1 VIRVLLAE
9 DQGMMRGA
17 LALLLALEEDIEIV
31 AQLDS
36 GDDVLPACRD
46 TRPDVALLDI
56 EMPGLS
62 GLAAARLMRESYPG
76 CKVVIV
82 TTFGRPG
89 YLRDAMDAGVSGFVV
104 KDGPVDQLAGVIRR
118 VLAGDRV
125 IDPVLAVAALTNG
138 PNPLTERERDVLS
151 AAVDGSPIGEIA
163 TRLNLSKS
171 TVRNYLSS
179 AIQKMGTRNRIE
191 AAQRARDNGWL

>member
-17 LALLLALEEDIEIV
+17 LALLLSMEADIEIV
-31 AQLDS
+31 AQVGS
-36 GDDVLPACRD
+36 GDAVLPACLE
-46 TRPDVALLDI
+46 TEPDVALLDI

-62 GLAAARLMRESYPG
+62 GLAVARLMRDQFPS
-76 CKVVIV
+76 CRVVIV

-89 YLRDAMDAGVSGFVV
+89 YLRDAMDAGVAAFVV
-104 KDGPVDQLAGVIRR
+104 KDGPVDQLAGIIRR
-118 VLAGDRV
+118 VLAGDQV
-125 IDPVLAVAALTNG
+125 IDPALAVAALTSG
-138 PNPLTERERDVLS
+138 PNPLTDRERDVLA

-163 TRLNLSKS
+163 AVLNLSKS

-179 AIQKMGTRNRIE
+179 AIQKTSTRNRIE

>member
-17 LALLLALEEDIEIV
+17 LALLLSMEPDIEIV
-31 AQLDS
+31 AQVSS
-36 GDDVLPACRD
+36 GDEIVPACID

-56 EMPGLS
+56 EMPEMS
-62 GLAAARLMRESYPG
+62 GLAAARLMRDRCPD
-76 CKVVIV
+76 CRVVIV

-89 YLRDAMDAGVSGFVV
+89 YLREAMDAGVSGFVV
-104 KDGPVDQLAGVIRR
+104 KDGPVDQLAGIIRR

-125 IDPVLAVAALTNG
+125 IDPTLAVAALTSG
-138 PNPLTERERDVLS
+138 PNPLTDRERDVLS

-163 TRLNLSKS
+163 SRLHLSKS
-171 TVRNYLSS
+171 TVRNYLSA
-179 AIQKMGTRNRIE
+179 AIQKLNARNRIE
-191 AAQRARDNGWL
+191 AAQRARDHGWL

>member
-17 LALLLALEEDIEIV
+17 LALLLSMEPDIEIV
-31 AQLDS
+31 AQVSS
-36 GDDVLPACRD
+36 GDAVVTACLEAK
-46 TRPDVALLDI
+46 PDVALLDI

-62 GLAAARLMRESYPG
+62 GLAAARLMREQFPS
-76 CKVVIV
+76 CRVVIV

-89 YLRDAMDAGVSGFVV
+89 YLRDAMDAGVSAFVV

-118 VLAGDRV
+118 VLAGDQV
-125 IDPVLAVAALTNG
+125 IDPALAVAALTSG
-138 PNPLTERERDVLS
+138 RNPLTDRERDVLA
-151 AAVDGSPIGEIA
+151 AAVDGSPVGEIA
-163 TRLNLSKS
+163 AILNLSKS

-179 AIQKMGTRNRIE
+179 AIQKTATRNRIE

>member
-1 VIRVLLAE
+1 MIRVLLAE

-17 LALLLALEEDIEIV
+17 LALLLSMEPDIEIV
-31 AQLDS
+31 AQVSS
-36 GDDVLPACRD
+36 GDQIVPRCLE

-56 EMPGLS
+56 EMPLIS
-62 GLAAARLMRESYPG
+62 GLAAARQLRDHDPT
-76 CKVVIV
+76 CRVVIV

-89 YLRDAMDAGVSGFVV
+89 YLREAMDAGVSGFVV

-118 VLAGDRV
+118 VVAGDRV
-125 IDPVLAVAALTNG
+125 IDPGLAVAALTSG
-138 PNPLTERERDVLS
+138 PNPLTDRERDTLA

-163 TRLNLSKS
+163 TQLHLSKS

-179 AIQKMGTRNRIE
+179 AIQKTGTRNRIE
-191 AAQRARDNGWL
+191 AAQRARERGWL